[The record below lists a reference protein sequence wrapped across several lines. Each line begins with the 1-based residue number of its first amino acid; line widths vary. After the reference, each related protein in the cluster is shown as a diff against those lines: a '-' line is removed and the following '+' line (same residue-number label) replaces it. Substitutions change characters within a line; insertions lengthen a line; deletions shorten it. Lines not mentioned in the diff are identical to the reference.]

1 MSMTRSELIAIMA
14 SRSQSLKIAD
24 IEHIVDTIIDTMTEA
39 LADGRRIELRGFGSF
54 SVKERSARV
63 ARNPRT
69 GQSVK
74 VPARRTLNFKA
85 GKNLRDALN
94 NLG

>member
-1 MSMTRSELIAIMA
+1 MATRSEA
-14 SRSQSLKIAD
+14 LKVAD
-24 IEHIVDTIIDTMTEA
+24 IEHIVDTIIDTMTDA

-54 SVKERSARV
+54 SVKERSARI

-69 GQSVK
+69 GESVK

-94 NLG
+94 NRG

>member
-1 MSMTRSELIAIMA
+1 MTRSELISIMA
-14 SRSQSLKIAD
+14 ARSEALKVAD
-24 IEHIVDTIIDTMTEA
+24 IEHIVDTIIDTMTDA
-39 LADGRRIELRGFGSF
+39 LSNGRRIELRGFGSF
-54 SVKERSARV
+54 TVKERSART

-69 GQSVK
+69 GASVK

-94 NLG
+94 NRG